1 MKEDKTAIA
10 GQGSEFS
17 ARVMT
22 PRLLFLFCMEH
33 PLSPPVA
40 LKRLRETGLCQG
52 CEREHETADLEKCI
66 IEILEYL
73 RAKGILYRHPDG
85 SFELIQEVEYK
96 LRNEISR
103 ALTEKRSGDHV
114 ADLLREEAHNFIERA
129 RSIRKEFEA
138 KVFEAL
144 EPEYHDLDSQRARE
158 IVLQLWDDVDHKR
171 IYSSL
176 HSIFDML
183 PLGIIDFGIKKEE
196 IALEERFFQMSDDE
210 MCDHMIGWL
219 KDLFAE
225 RRETME
231 NQCCRYRKTTL
242 PEIMEDFREFLK
254 GK

>member
-1 MKEDKTAIA
+1 MREGKSTIA
-10 GQGSEFS
+10 DQGSEFS
-17 ARVMT
+17 ARVIT

-33 PLSPPVA
+33 PLTPQIA
-40 LKRLRETGLCQG
+40 LKRLRETGLCPTDKN
-52 CEREHETADLEKCI
+52 EKETGHIEKCI
-66 IEILEYL
+66 TEILEYL
-73 RAKGILYRHPDG
+73 RSKGILYRHPDG
-85 SFELIQEVEYK
+85 SFELIQDVEYK

-129 RSIRKEFEA
+129 RTIRKEFEA

-210 MCDHMIGWL
+210 MCAHMIDWI
-219 KDLFAE
+219 KDLFRE
-225 RRETME
+225 RRENLE
-231 NQCCRYRKTTL
+231 LQCCRYRKATL

-254 GK
+254 GT

>member
-1 MKEDKTAIA
+1 MNENKAVIVD
-10 GQGSEFS
+10 QGSEFS

-33 PLSPPVA
+33 PLTPQIA
-40 LKRLRETGLCQG
+40 LKRLRETGLCAEDKG
-52 CEREHETADLEKCI
+52 EHETAGLEECMK
-66 IEILEYL
+66 EILEHL
-73 RAKGILYRHPDG
+73 RSRGILYRHPDG